1 MPQVDKDIST
11 LGTNPEMTRAY
22 LRYFELDQFQGGS
35 KTLSVQEMRYF
46 KDRVFD
52 LKILIFFKVEDP

>member
-22 LRYFELDQFQGGS
+22 LGYFELDPISRRIKNVVGS
-35 KTLSVQEMRYF
+35 RNE
-46 KDRVFD
+46 
-52 LKILIFFKVEDP
+52 IF